1 MAGDEDHARQRRAL
15 SHAFS
20 TKALLEQEYIVKEY
34 IDIFSI
40 KMKEFAAKDELV
52 DVTNWFAYTT
62 FDIIG
67 ELALGEPFGC
77 LTNQD
82 FRFWVP
88 LISDSIKA
96 GAIEQA
102 TRRMANT
109 DTFLQRLL
117 IKCIPNSIG
126 GTRKSHLD
134 YSREKIMKRM
144 QQTNNEHKDF
154 LYYLMKQQDKDQLN
168 LNEVI
173 VNGALFMWVLPSFPR
188 DPPY

>member
-1 MAGDEDHARQRRAL
+1 MADDEDHARQRRAL

-20 TKALLEQEYIVKEY
+20 TKALLEQEGIVREY
-34 IDIFSI
+34 VNMLSS
-40 KMKEFAAKDELV
+40 KMKEFSVKGEEV

-102 TRRMANT
+102 TRRMAKM
-109 DTFLQRLL
+109 DSLLQRLL
-117 IKCIPNSIG
+117 IKCIPKSIG
-126 GTRKSHLD
+126 GTRKMHLD

-144 QQTNNEHKDF
+144 AQTGNEHKDF
-154 LYYLMKQQDKDQLN
+154 LYYLMKQKDKDQLN
-168 LNEVI
+168 LDEVI
-173 VNGALFMWVLPSFPR
+173 VNGALFM
-188 DPPY
+188 

>member
-1 MAGDEDHARQRRAL
+1 MADDEDHARQRRAL

-34 IDIFSI
+34 IDIFSE
-40 KMKEFAAKDELV
+40 KMKGFAAKGELV

-102 TRRMANT
+102 TRRMAKT
-109 DTFLQRLL
+109 DTLLQKLL
-117 IKCIPNSIG
+117 IQCIPNSIG

-144 QQTNNEHKDF
+144 AQTNNEHKDF

-173 VNGALFMWVLPSFPR
+173 VNGALFM
-188 DPPY
+188 